1 MLAESKNSR
10 PNSEYKS
17 FCRTHRRA
25 VPQLNPLYGGGGGAD
40 VKYTKRAAG
49 WLPQS
54 DWLRTSDLHTWPP
67 KALLSATRYGTDKR
81 TDSLADVS
89 IPVSLSHTHTHW
101 PYLG

>member
-1 MLAESKNSR
+1 M
-10 PNSEYKS
+10 
-17 FCRTHRRA
+17 
-25 VPQLNPLYGGGGGAD
+25 AD

-89 IPVSLSHTHTHW
+89 IPLPHSLSLSLSHTLAVLRLIKRTRM
-101 PYLG
+101 

>member
-1 MLAESKNSR
+1 M
-10 PNSEYKS
+10 
-17 FCRTHRRA
+17 
-25 VPQLNPLYGGGGGAD
+25 PQLDPLYGYRGGGGAD
-40 VKYTKRAAG
+40 LKYTKRAAG

-89 IPVSLSHTHTHW
+89 IPLPHSLPHTQAVLRLIRRTRM
-101 PYLG
+101 